1 MNSNYDEIQ
10 DKKADDHCR
19 LMQKHRKKSDKKE
32 KSNGFELKIPDI
44 IHKNKGE
51 RRGL

>member
-19 LMQKHRKKSDKKE
+19 LMQKQREKKTETVVFAGGQSYEVSVRE
-32 KSNGFELKIPDI
+32 KDNE
-44 IHKNKGE
+44 E
-51 RRGL
+51 